1 MKSLRWAAVCILG
14 LFCFGI
20 RAYAHHA
27 FAAEFDI
34 KRVLTLEGTV
44 VQMEWI
50 NPHAWLTVDVQSPAG
65 ETEQWMVEF
74 GPPNML
80 FRKGFRR
87 DSFQPKMKV
96 TVTGFGATDGRR
108 VLNADTVTLADG
120 RKLKGESNTVK
131 EEGPLGQRLAK

>member
-1 MKSLRWAAVCILG
+1 MKALLATSACILG
-14 LFCFGI
+14 LFCLAA
-20 RAYAHHA
+20 RVETHHA

-34 KRVLTLEGTV
+34 NRVLKLEGTV

-50 NPHAWLTVDVQSPAG
+50 NPHAWLTLDVRTPDNTVERWAI
-65 ETEQWMVEF
+65 EF

-80 FRKGFRR
+80 FRKGFRKN
-87 DSFQPKMKV
+87 SFMPDTKV

-108 VLNADTVTLADG
+108 VLNADTVTLPDG

-131 EEGPLGQRLAK
+131 EEGPLGQRLVR